1 MITINNRAVL
11 LKELPLKI
19 FNESKSSAMLYTEL
33 FKEIT
38 IKKST
43 KNYITWNHIAI
54 IYKHFS
60 YLMWFY
66 ANGIWSNIE
75 DVKLRRSLQNE
86 SSKLTIN
93 EISRFLLKAM
103 PKSSNEQIKYEVDI
117 EFQEYK
123 RRFIKDLETKI
134 IEGYEPDANSAL
146 FIILEWLQE
155 EMQLSD
161 LDMLEI
167 VPLFIQDSK
176 IITAIDDIEYI
187 AYEAIIYEKNN
198 CQ

>member
-1 MITINNRAVL
+1 MTIINNRAVL
-11 LKELPLKI
+11 LKELPLKVI
-19 FNESKSSAMLYTEL
+19 NESKSNAKLYTKL
-33 FKEIT
+33 FIEIAKKNT
-38 IKKST
+38 NKDIKS
-43 KNYITWNHIAI
+43 NHIAI

-75 DVKLRRSLQNE
+75 DVELRRNLHNE

-93 EISRFLLKAM
+93 EISRVLLKTM
-103 PKSSNEQIKYEVDI
+103 PKSSNEQIKSDVGI

-146 FIILEWLQE
+146 FIILEWLKE
-155 EMQLSD
+155 EMQLSG

-167 VPLFIQDSK
+167 VPLFIQDSR
-176 IITAIDDIEYI
+176 IVTTMGDIEAI
-187 AYEAIIYEKNN
+187 AYEAIIYERNN
-198 CQ
+198 CC